1 MGTGHFGVTLK
12 FSCDTDSPNV
22 VCCRDVLGASI
33 HYAAAYGPKAHGPPS
48 TILRRPHILPRE
60 GICTSW
66 VPRTLWKSGES
77 SSTQIHQMPPVAAT
91 KREHPSMM
99 QLLLALRLTGSRA
112 QFFAIPAGPLG
123 KHLHGMGPRNF
134 AGTWGISVDT
144 IPANVV
150 CCLSEAGASS
160 MMQLPLALRL
170 TGSRAQF
177 LAVPACPP

>member
-1 MGTGHFGVTLK
+1 MTLK

-91 KREHPSMM
+91 KREHPSVM
-99 QLLLALRLTGSRA
+99 QLLLAHRLTGSRS
-112 QFFAIPAGPLG
+112 QFFAVPATP
-123 KHLHGMGPRNF
+123 
-134 AGTWGISVDT
+134 GTAFVRYGSRGLRGVSGFSGE
-144 IPANVV
+144 PVSANAVR
-150 CCLSEAGASS
+150 CCDVPGASFHV
-160 MMQLPLALRL
+160 AK
-170 TGSRAQF
+170 G
-177 LAVPACPP
+177 